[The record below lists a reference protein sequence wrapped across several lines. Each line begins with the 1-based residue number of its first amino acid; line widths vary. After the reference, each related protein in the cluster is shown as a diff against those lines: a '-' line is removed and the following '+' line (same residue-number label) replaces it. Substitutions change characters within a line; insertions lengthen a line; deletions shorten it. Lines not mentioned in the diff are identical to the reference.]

1 MYELHI
7 RHTLTLSTIIQY
19 SLGVLFYTMLCGQTP
34 FDGATALDVMQ
45 NVISKRISPVS
56 SRRLDIPEALS
67 EVIQRMTQ
75 RNIEDRYHSTSGL
88 KFDLVRIRELLCE
101 GDVEGLKAFQVGS
114 KDVNCFFN
122 LPMKLIGREKERQII
137 VDVIER
143 VAKQRRSSAKMLASK
158 SSGSSYS
165 DQRLELQFDDLV
177 SDSTSSRG
185 SESKLDSVPAAGP
198 VFMNA
203 ARSLHQSSQDSLAQS
218 DASTVDSSMDRPPL
232 QPINRRSN
240 NSIESS
246 ALHSR
251 SYQST
256 DSSRNLAST
265 RKTRRKARCEVIAIG
280 GTTGLGKSR
289 LVSSIQS
296 TARR

>member
-1 MYELHI
+1 M
-7 RHTLTLSTIIQY
+7 
-19 SLGVLFYTMLCGQTP
+19 
-34 FDGATALDVMQ
+34 
-45 NVISKRISPVS
+45 
-56 SRRLDIPEALS
+56 
-67 EVIQRMTQ
+67 
-75 RNIEDRYHSTSGL
+75 
-88 KFDLVRIRELLCE
+88 
-101 GDVEGLKAFQVGS
+101 
-114 KDVNCFFN
+114 
-122 LPMKLIGREKERQII
+122 I

-143 VAKQRRSSAKMLASK
+143 VAKHRRSSAKTLTSM

-185 SESKLDSVPAAGP
+185 SESKINTVPADGP

-203 ARSLHQSSQDSLAQS
+203 AGSIHQSSQDSLAQS

-232 QPINRRSN
+232 QPTHRRSN
-240 NSIESS
+240 NSVESS

-251 SYQST
+251 PYQSN
-256 DSSRNLAST
+256 DGSRNLAST
-265 RKTRRKARCEVIAIG
+265 RKTRRKARCEVVAIG

-296 TARR
+296 TARSTGYFAMAKFDLQKKAPFDPILRLMSSFFRQIFSEANVETEFHQRLRHYLRTSGVWSVLRAYLELPVRVITALSSIHLLILCYRNGSLTPALYRKPHNREI